1 MFFIRNFIFL
11 LLAGVSV
18 ISFADE
24 VLPIQLYSERHRTEW
39 NWVEYRISL
48 TNRSGTPILN
58 PEIRYFAEN
67 SFIQYCENQIN
78 DVNCSA
84 TRYGDYARDSVLTV
98 AVDNVDGPLAV
109 TSSVFPDWKYT
120 VMKFKG
126 TGLLYPDRT
135 VRINFRVYRKDWRA
149 WDCRRDWSYQKDA
162 GVVEPNY
169 FMAVY
174 DASSTLLWGNDP
186 TNGKRNSD
194 VVLWSD
200 RGGNSAIGAFDGNA
214 AATVPAGRFWMLK
227 DIPLSAKEKR
237 LLAGIGIHKLDAG
250 RHQGK
255 SLLLFKADSAVRKG
269 EIDSLVGG
277 FYNALATDDTTRL
290 KVDFL
295 PEDQIKEETVCDS
308 LGNCQRVISVR
319 TEFDME
325 TGCWPDVSMQ
335 TCKTIVQQ
343 CGGKN
348 ASIDRNLVL
357 STHGKN
363 SISCLE
369 GSRDIRHLEVQRQG
383 TPTNDMGRR
392 AVNVDVLQKDS
403 VWKEALGKTQPTL
416 DWLSGADYTGEG
428 ITVGVYDTGIYYDH
442 AGFNEVAPDSAS
454 VQRRSGG
461 TSGRLYSGD
470 DYYHGTHVAGII
482 GGNGWNP
489 DTSGSERDSFRYRGV
504 APKVNFYADKMNITN
519 QVGHVVNHSHTWG
532 YDYSFEGTIFS
543 DWKNGGSYAGDS
555 LSKTVVAAAGN
566 YGMSAGYHS
575 IAFRSKNSVT
585 VGNYAS
591 YTGKR
596 NIYSSM
602 GPTWDGRLKPDVM
615 APGSGFQNSFS
626 ADDPF
631 VLYIDYVKL
640 YHKDATIPYF
650 VQNFSSYIP
659 PSVESYFTSLSIVSD
674 AEAMDGSALKWA
686 DARNDADGSYAG
698 RLRLFLWIPWMW
710 NRGTSSS
717 SA

>member
-24 VLPIQLYSERHRTEW
+24 GLPIKLYSERHRTEW

-48 TNRSGTPILN
+48 TNRSGIPILN

-67 SFIQYCENQIN
+67 SFIQYCENHVN

-200 RGGNSAIGAFDGNA
+200 RSGNSAIGAFDGNA

-227 DIPLSAKEKR
+227 DIPLSAKERR
-237 LLAGIGIHKLDAG
+237 LLAGIGIHKRDAG

-269 EIDSLVGG
+269 ELDSLVGG

-308 LGNCQRVISVR
+308 LGNCQRGVSVR

-325 TGCWPDVSMQ
+325 TGCWPDVSMHH
-335 TCKTIVQQ
+335 
-343 CGGKN
+343 GFGKGWGRSAWR
-348 ASIDRNLVL
+348 ASSSIRVKSPMRGNVRLRQSCSRSGRATRTRPPSSFTRTTMSSRPTRSRN
-357 STHGKN
+357 G
-363 SISCLE
+363 
-369 GSRDIRHLEVQRQG
+369 
-383 TPTNDMGRR
+383 
-392 AVNVDVLQKDS
+392 
-403 VWKEALGKTQPTL
+403 
-416 DWLSGADYTGEG
+416 
-428 ITVGVYDTGIYYDH
+428 
-442 AGFNEVAPDSAS
+442 
-454 VQRRSGG
+454 QRRRSNRRSS
-461 TSGRLYSGD
+461 TDAS
-470 DYYHGTHVAGII
+470 
-482 GGNGWNP
+482 
-489 DTSGSERDSFRYRGV
+489 
-504 APKVNFYADKMNITN
+504 
-519 QVGHVVNHSHTWG
+519 
-532 YDYSFEGTIFS
+532 
-543 DWKNGGSYAGDS
+543 
-555 LSKTVVAAAGN
+555 AAA
-566 YGMSAGYHS
+566 
-575 IAFRSKNSVT
+575 
-585 VGNYAS
+585 
-591 YTGKR
+591 
-596 NIYSSM
+596 
-602 GPTWDGRLKPDVM
+602 
-615 APGSGFQNSFS
+615 APMTTR
-626 ADDPF
+626 
-631 VLYIDYVKL
+631 V
-640 YHKDATIPYF
+640 
-650 VQNFSSYIP
+650 
-659 PSVESYFTSLSIVSD
+659 
-674 AEAMDGSALKWA
+674 
-686 DARNDADGSYAG
+686 
-698 RLRLFLWIPWMW
+698 
-710 NRGTSSS
+710 SSS
-717 SA
+717 RCGAACGT